1 MKPSLSGVALLRG
14 AMFVGALGLA
24 SCSGGND
31 ATAAKDVPASLTV
44 TVTRPQRL
52 SWPRLLSANGTL
64 QPWQEAVISAE
75 TGPYRIASL
84 HADVGSRVRQGQV
97 LATLAREAILADR
110 ARLQAAVAEA
120 QANLDKADTDVDRAR
135 QTGDSGA
142 LSAQQIQTYRVTQQ
156 TSRAALASARA
167 QLRGADVQLGQA
179 DVRAVDDGV
188 VSSRTALLGKVVNA
202 GDELFRLVRQG
213 RVEWQAELDARQIA
227 AVRAGQ
233 AARLTLPDGQK
244 VTGTVRLV
252 SPTLTSTTSRGLVYV
267 QLPAESPARAGMYG
281 SGVIEVGAGPV
292 LTVPDGA
299 LVLRDGKSFVYLL
312 AKDNRVQEVTVTAGQ
327 RRDGRVEVTGIAADA
342 PVVASGGAF
351 LSDGVAV
358 RVVRS
363 AAK

>member
-1 MKPSLSGVALLRG
+1 MMRSLSHVALI
-14 AMFVGALGLA
+14 AGALGLA
-24 SCSGGND
+24 SCSGGKNAD
-31 ATAAKDVPASLTV
+31 APKKDAASLTV
-44 TVTRPQRL
+44 TVIRPEQL
-52 SWPRLLSANGTL
+52 SWPRLLSANGNL

-75 TGPYRIASL
+75 TGPYRVASL
-84 HADVGSRVRQGQV
+84 NADVGSQVRKGQI
-97 LATLAREAILADR
+97 LATLARETLLADR

-120 QANLDKADTDVDRAR
+120 QANLIKADSDVERAR
-135 QTGDSGA
+135 QIGDSGA

-156 TSRAALASARA
+156 TSQASLASARA

-179 DVRAVDDGV
+179 DVRAADDGV

-213 RVEWQAELDARQIA
+213 RIEWQAELDARQIA

-233 AARLTLPDGQK
+233 AARVTLPDGQT
-244 VTGTVRLV
+244 VAGAVRLV
-252 SPTLTSTTSRGLVYV
+252 SPTLTSNTSRGLVYV
-267 QLPAESPARAGMYG
+267 QLPAGSPARAGMYG

-292 LTVPDGA
+292 LTVPDSA

-312 AKDNRVQEVTVTAGQ
+312 VKDDRVKEVTVTAGQ

-342 PVVASGGAF
+342 QVIASGGAF